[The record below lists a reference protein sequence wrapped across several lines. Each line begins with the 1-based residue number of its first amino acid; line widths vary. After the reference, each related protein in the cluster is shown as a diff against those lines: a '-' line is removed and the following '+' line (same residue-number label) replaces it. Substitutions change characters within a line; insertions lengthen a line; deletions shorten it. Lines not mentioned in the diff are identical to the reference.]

1 MPDQLKKLD
10 MRKSFML
17 LILLFLADYQLYSQ
31 NFQWKDDPG
40 DKIFNILD
48 YGAVGDGITLNTDA
62 INRTIEACFKA
73 GGGRVIVPEG
83 NYLTG
88 TIVLKSNIILMLEEN
103 STIIG
108 TPDLDQYKSYI
119 QATGE
124 NDHLSRVN
132 LPNRSSWLQALIL
145 LDHLE
150 NVTITGTGTIDG
162 ANLTNPEGEEGR
174 RGPHGILV
182 ADSRNITISKIRV
195 SRSGNYNILGF
206 YVEDM
211 EFSNLVFT
219 EGYDGIHIRKG
230 KNIKID
236 NCKFYTRDDAIA
248 GGYWEKIFINE
259 CIINSSCNGIRL
271 IMPASDLEISNC
283 YFSGPGVFG
292 HQRGRPVHPFVTNSL
307 TAIILQPGAWGLA
320 KGDLEN
326 IYIHDIK
333 IKDMNT
339 ALMFLLNEGNQ
350 CNGILA
356 ERIVATGINL
366 SACSVESWNEES
378 TFSNIRFKD
387 ISISFLGRNNPEYK
401 KIQIVRPRTESR
413 ILSSWG
419 WYVRNVKNIEYEN
432 ISLTYTGIENRPVIH
447 LENVGSV
454 LLKNFNFKPV
464 PDIEQMELI
473 NVKSINKVE

>member
-1 MPDQLKKLD
+1 MKK
-10 MRKSFML
+10 SL
-17 LILLFLADYQLYSQ
+17 LMSILLFQLFLTGYQLYSQ
-31 NFQWKDDPG
+31 NFQRTNHPEER
-40 DKIFNILD
+40 IFNILD

-73 GGGRVIVPEG
+73 GGGRVIIPEG
-83 NYLTG
+83 NFLTG
-88 TIVLKSNIILMLEEN
+88 TILLKSNIILMLEEN
-103 STIIG
+103 STIMG
-108 TPDLDQYKSYI
+108 APDLSQYKSYV
-119 QATGE
+119 QVPGE
-124 NDHLSRVN
+124 KDHLSKVN
-132 LPNRSSWLQALIL
+132 LPDRLSWHQALVL
-145 LDHLE
+145 MDHVE
-150 NVTITGTGTIDG
+150 NIIITGTGTIDG
-162 ANLTNPEGEEGR
+162 CNLTNPQGEEGR

-182 ADSRNITISKIRV
+182 ADSKNISISKIRV
-195 SRSGNYNILGF
+195 SRAGNYNILG
-206 YVEDM
+206 YYIEDM
-211 EFSNLVFT
+211 EFSNLIFT

-230 KNIKID
+230 KNITID

-320 KGDLEN
+320 QGDLED

-333 IKDMNT
+333 IKDLNT

-350 CNGILA
+350 GNGILA

-366 SACSVESWNEES
+366 SACSVEAWNEES

-387 ISISFLGRNNPEYK
+387 ISISYLGRNNPEYK
-401 KIQIVRPRTESR
+401 EIKIVRPRTESR
-413 ILSSWG
+413 MLPCWG
-419 WYVRNVKNIEYEN
+419 WYVRNVKNIEFEN
-432 ISLTYTGIENRPVIH
+432 IRLTYTGVEDRPVMRF
-447 LENVGSV
+447 ENVDSV
-454 LLKNFNFKPV
+454 LFKNLEFKPV
-464 PDIEQMELI
+464 PDIEQIELI
-473 NVKSINKVE
+473 NVKSINNK